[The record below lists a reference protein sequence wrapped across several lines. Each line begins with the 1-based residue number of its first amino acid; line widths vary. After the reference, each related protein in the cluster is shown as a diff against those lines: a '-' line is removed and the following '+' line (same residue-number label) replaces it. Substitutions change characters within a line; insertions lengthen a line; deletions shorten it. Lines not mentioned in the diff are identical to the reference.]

1 MGALLFDTYVAS
13 RFKDFLFS
21 VFSCSVPK
29 TWYIVVWWG
38 IVSFFRKF
46 QSDNTIVYSSM

>member
-1 MGALLFDTYVAS
+1 MGALLFDTYIAS
-13 RFKDFLFS
+13 RFKDFYFLCFHAQ
-21 VFSCSVPK
+21 
-29 TWYIVVWWG
+29 TWYMVVWWG